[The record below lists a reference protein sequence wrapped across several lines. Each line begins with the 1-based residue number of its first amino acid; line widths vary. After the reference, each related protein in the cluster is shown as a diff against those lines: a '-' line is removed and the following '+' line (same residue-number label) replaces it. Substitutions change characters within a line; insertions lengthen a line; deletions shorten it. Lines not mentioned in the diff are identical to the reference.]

1 MTFRFQVLRK
11 RSLFRKVVTWTCVTL
26 ALVIIGLWKLIKTSN
41 HPMAITKDFIYI
53 EPLSS
58 FFRIPISNETK
69 DWNDYSQMEKDRARV
84 GFGENGMKA
93 FSDGNPTSLEL
104 RLTEENGHN
113 ILISDKI
120 AVDRSVSDWRHI
132 P

>member
-1 MTFRFQVLRK
+1 
-11 RSLFRKVVTWTCVTL
+11 
-26 ALVIIGLWKLIKTSN
+26 
-41 HPMAITKDFIYI
+41 MAITKDFIYI

-58 FFRIPISNETK
+58 FFRIPITNETK
-69 DWNDYSQMEKDRARV
+69 DWNDYEQMEKDRARV

-93 FSDGNPTSLEL
+93 FSDGNPTSMEL
-104 RLTEENGHN
+104 RLMEENGHN
-113 ILISDKI
+113 IVISDKI